1 MKNQYCTFY
10 LIRHG
15 ETEWNVKRIM
25 QGHNDSPLTELG
37 INQAKDLAKKLRHI
51 HFDKIFSSDIL
62 RAKRTAEIIAS
73 ERKLAVATTKLLRE
87 RTFGK
92 YEGWTIDK
100 YYKKFEQYFVENQKL
115 SEIETYKRK
124 PDADI
129 ESDEEIV
136 NRLIIFIREVAVG
149 FPGKTVL
156 VVTHGGI
163 MRGFLIHLGY
173 GTRKELGGGAV
184 KNTAYI
190 KLLSDGVDFFIKE
203 AMGIEKTR

>member
-1 MKNQYCTFY
+1 MYTTFY
-10 LIRHG
+10 LVRHG

-25 QGHNDSPLTELG
+25 QGRCDSPLTKLG
-37 INQAKDLAKKLRHI
+37 INQAKDLVNKLKHI

-62 RAKRTAEIIAS
+62 RAKRTAEIIAA
-73 ERKLAVATTKLLRE
+73 ERKLAIATTKLLRE

-92 YEGWTIDK
+92 YEGWLIDN
-100 YYKKFEQYFVENQKL
+100 YYKKFEQYFIENQKL

-124 PDADI
+124 PDIDI

-136 NRLIIFIREVAVG
+136 NRLITFIREVAVG

-173 GTRKELGGGAV
+173 GTRKELGWGSI
-184 KNTAYI
+184 KNTAYL
-190 KLLSDGVDFFIKE
+190 KLLSDGVDFIIKE
-203 AMGIEKTR
+203 TKGVKKNKFHL

>member
-1 MKNQYCTFY
+1 MNNYCTFY
-10 LIRHG
+10 LVRHG
-15 ETEWNVKRIM
+15 ETDWNVKRIM
-25 QGHNDSPLTELG
+25 QGHGDSPLTETG
-37 INQAKDLAKKLRHI
+37 INQAKALAKKLKHT

-62 RAKRTAEIIAS
+62 RAKRTAEIIAA

-92 YEGWTIDK
+92 YEGWSIDK
-100 YYKKFEQYFVENQKL
+100 YHKKFEQYFAENRKL

-124 PDADI
+124 PDTDI

-136 NRLIIFIREVAVG
+136 IRLITFIREMAVA

-173 GTRKELGGGAV
+173 KTRKELGWGTV

-203 AMGIEKTR
+203 AEGVEVNK